1 MTHARTSQLVRRYH
15 PMRLLGAL
23 SGGVCVVL
31 ALGASAPPDALAATH
46 LIAGARAAASGGTWT
61 VAPGGT
67 SLSGSY
73 FNVRDTK
80 TGAGYSCGASMTL
93 AFKAGSGLSG
103 RDIAS
108 VSSVSFG
115 HCSGWTVK
123 AGRLP
128 WAVNAKHYYP
138 VTGTTA
144 GTLTRLTVSFSGGG
158 CHFTV
163 GNPTTT
169 SQVRIIHIN
178 SQGRLHLLPTGGN
191 LQFFDVSGCP
201 GSGNGDPATIAAR
214 VDLQT
219 PQTITSP

>member
-1 MTHARTSQLVRRYH
+1 MTHARTSQPVRRCH

-23 SGGVCVVL
+23 SSVVCAVL

-80 TGAGYSCGASMTL
+80 TGAGYSCGASTTL

-108 VSSVSFG
+108 VPSVSFV
-115 HCSGWTVK
+115 HCFGWTVK
-123 AGRLP
+123 AGGLP

-138 VTGTTA
+138 VTGTTT

-169 SQVRIIHIN
+169 SQVRINYIN
-178 SQGRLHLLPTGGN
+178 SQGRLHVLPAGGT
-191 LQFFDVSGCP
+191 LQFFGVSGCP
-201 GSGNGDPATIAAR
+201 GNGNGD
-214 VDLQT
+214 
-219 PQTITSP
+219 

>member
-1 MTHARTSQLVRRYH
+1 MTHVRTSQLVRRYH

-23 SGGVCVVL
+23 SGGVGVVVT
-31 ALGASAPPDALAATH
+31 LGASAPPDALAATH

-80 TGAGYSCGASMTL
+80 TGAGYSCGASMIL

-115 HCSGWTVK
+115 HCFGWTVLVPP
-123 AGRLP
+123 GFDRLSSSR
-128 WAVNAKHYYP
+128 ASSVAAF
-138 VTGTTA
+138 TI
-144 GTLTRLTVSFSGGG
+144 VS
-158 CHFTV
+158 
-163 GNPTTT
+163 
-169 SQVRIIHIN
+169 
-178 SQGRLHLLPTGGN
+178 
-191 LQFFDVSGCP
+191 SGC
-201 GSGNGDPATIAAR
+201 SWQYLSTHATRALA
-214 VDLQT
+214 LMSCNT
-219 PQTITSP
+219 SFFPPITVHILSAER